1 MRSVGT
7 LTNDN
12 TSKTACLRGTPPCKQ
27 LRPRCA
33 ASVQL
38 SLGCTAFLVALALST
53 VGCDPHPGPPPVT
66 PDGGTIVGGVRLFV
80 AVQLAVEGEP
90 WDPFEAPVLA
100 DELRLEQV
108 SLAVAAVRS
117 PGDRVDL
124 PVPQSGAPALVE
136 LVRGPR
142 DIELLGVPPAIYGR
156 AVLDIAAPPGGH
168 ALEMR
173 LVLAG
178 ITYIVISD
186 RSMTID
192 ERCGGDAVELDPNMR
207 GLLLLSLPAEELVGP
222 IRELEPTSGDTVLI
236 DAASAPDELEQL
248 EQVLAGA
255 WRLDC
260 TSSIEEPP
268 SAAMLSEEP
277 ADAP

>member
-12 TSKTACLRGTPPCKQ
+12 TSKTVCLRGTPPWQQ
-27 LRPRCA
+27 LRSRCA
-33 ASVQL
+33 AFVQL
-38 SLGCTAFLVALALST
+38 SLRCTPFLAALALAAA
-53 VGCDPHPGPPPVT
+53 GCDPHPGPPPVT
-66 PDGGTIVGGVRLFV
+66 PDGGTIVGGVRLFA
-80 AVQLAVEGEP
+80 AVRLAVEGEP
-90 WDPFEAPVLA
+90 WEPLEAPVLA
-100 DELRLEQV
+100 DELRLEQL

-117 PGDRVDL
+117 PGDRVNL
-124 PVPQSGAPALVE
+124 PVPQSSAPALIE

-142 DIELLGVPPAIYGR
+142 DIELLGASPAIYGR

-168 ALEMR
+168 ALELR

-178 ITYIVISD
+178 VTYVVISD

-207 GLLLLSLPAEELVGP
+207 GRLLLSLPAEELVGP
-222 IRELEPTSGDTVLI
+222 IRDLEPTSGDTVRI
-236 DAASAPDELEQL
+236 DAASAPDELEQI

-260 TSSIEEPP
+260 SSSIEEPP
-268 SAAMLSEEP
+268 TAAMLSEES
-277 ADAP
+277 ADSP